1 MEAVLVFVAQYF
13 FILFKG
19 LQQINVIK
27 ERYAVSMLVSFGLG
41 VCGLLTMG
49 IVAKAVVMGS
59 HWTVYVGFLAG
70 GPVGIVSAIWLEK
83 KYGNRES
90 KTIK

>member
-1 MEAVLVFVAQYF
+1 MEAVVVFIAQYF
-13 FILFKG
+13 FIMFKG

-27 ERYAVSMLVSFGLG
+27 ERYMLSMLISFGLG

-49 IVAKAVVMGS
+49 IVAKAVVVGS

-70 GPVGIVSAIWLEK
+70 GPMGIVSAIWLEE

-90 KTIK
+90 KEVE